1 MSPQPSTAP
10 TPNQSGKP
18 SNDEKLGSATLHNR
32 IALRA
37 YQLWEDRGHQH
48 GNDLKDWFTAEQEV
62 LAASMGADQG

>member
-1 MSPQPSTAP
+1 MSPQSSPAPS
-10 TPNQSGKP
+10 PNQSEKP
-18 SNDEKLGSATLHNR
+18 SPDEKLGSAKLHNR

-37 YQLWEDRGHQH
+37 YQLWEDSGHEH